1 MQVFAN
7 TSLIKFLAHLLSGGE
22 NKQTYKKNKKNKKI
36 FLGLPKDLQRQVK
49 SSYKQHNF
57 NLLFLT
63 FLITTFQFGL
73 IED

>member
-1 MQVFAN
+1 MPVFAN

-22 NKQTYKKNKKNKKI
+22 NKQTYKKNKKLL

>member
-7 TSLIKFLAHLLSGGE
+7 TLLIKFLSRLLSGGE
-22 NKQTYKKNKKNKKI
+22 NKTNKKKML
-36 FLGLPKDLQRQVK
+36 FLGLPKDLQRHVK
-49 SSYKQHNF
+49 SSYKQHIV
-57 NLLFLT
+57 NLLFLA